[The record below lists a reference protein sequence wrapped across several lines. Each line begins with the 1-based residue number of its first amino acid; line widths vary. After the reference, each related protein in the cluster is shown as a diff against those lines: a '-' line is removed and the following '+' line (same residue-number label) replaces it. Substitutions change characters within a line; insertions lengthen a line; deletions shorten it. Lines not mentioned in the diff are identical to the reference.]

1 MSTNKIP
8 AGVFRATALPESL
21 QEGLTKTGTEQIV
34 LKLYLED
41 LGETVT
47 TFLYFSEKAA
57 QYSVPKLKATGW
69 DGSAN
74 YNGVGSKECEVEIK
88 YEMYDGKEQMRVDIK
103 DGGGGITLDRP
114 LQGTQ
119 KDAFRAKLAAMAK
132 ASAPAGAAPAGRSGF
147 KLPGAS

>member
-1 MSTNKIP
+1 MSTKIP
-8 AGVFRATALPESL
+8 AGVFRATAIPESL
-21 QEGLTKTGTEQIV
+21 QEGTTEKGTEQIA
-34 LKLYLED
+34 LQLFLED

-57 QYSVPKLKATGW
+57 KYSIPKLKAAGW
-69 DGSAN
+69 DGSPGYA
-74 YNGVGSKECEVEIK
+74 GLGSKECEVEVS
-88 YEMYDGKEQMRVDIK
+88 YETYEGKERMKVDIK

-132 ASAPAGAAPAGRSGF
+132 ASAPSGAAPAGRAGF